1 MSKIPKEILEKIIK
15 GELLEKFDKESNKW
29 VPVEI
34 DQDDPDVVK
43 LKEFMLA
50 EVEIMVIKE
59 ALEMNIVIDL
69 ERDMN

>member
-34 DQDDPDVVK
+34 DHDDPDVVK